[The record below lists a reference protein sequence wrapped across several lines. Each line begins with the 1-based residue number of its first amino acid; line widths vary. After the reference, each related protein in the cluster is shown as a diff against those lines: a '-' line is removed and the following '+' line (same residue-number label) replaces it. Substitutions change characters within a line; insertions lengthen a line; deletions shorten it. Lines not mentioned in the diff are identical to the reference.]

1 MGSNFVSLSFQ
12 SLSAQGQ
19 RKSQFGILNYA
30 YVGWKYFMSNLEITC
45 HRKEHTSR
53 AADCLSSTATALPS
67 NSNNN
72 NMQCDYASVFFST
85 PVWCLLS
92 QSCQGWSA
100 GGEMDELPSMTLE
113 EALAWGKRKT

>member
-1 MGSNFVSLSFQ
+1 MQHSGHLINQ
-12 SLSAQGQ
+12 
-19 RKSQFGILNYA
+19 QFKCSIQNYA
-30 YVGWKYFMSNLEITC
+30 YVGWNYFMSNLEITC
-45 HRKEHTSR
+45 HWKEHTSR

-100 GGEMDELPSMTLE
+100 GGEMDELPSRTLE